1 MYWIDTWRFS
11 HSIEYEIKYAGKYGA
26 KGEKRKKRKK
36 ATPEQIKKQNQQNRE
51 KYVRRLIK
59 ANFTLGDYWA
69 TLKYPEGTRKTIKQ
83 IRKDLKGFLDSVRK
97 AYKKHGKLFKFIL
110 RIEIGKNG
118 GIHIHI
124 LFNRGNIKNVD
135 MLIQQKWKHGRVN
148 FQTLY
153 EEGGYDRLAKYIV
166 KEPDEEQYEQ
176 LQLFEQEEQKQ
187 LVKYS
192 TSRNLIRPQAERKFY
207 RRRTVRKV
215 IENGP
220 QPSAGYYIDQ
230 DSVVMGENPYT
241 GMSYIHYT
249 ECLLEGGKY
258 EKG

>member
-1 MYWIDTWRFS
+1 MYWKDAWRFS
-11 HSIEYEIKYAGKYGA
+11 HSTEYEIKFAGRYGA

-36 ATPEQIKKQNQQNRE
+36 PSPEQIKRQNQQNRE
-51 KYVRRLIK
+51 KNVRRVVK
-59 ANFTLGDYWA
+59 ANFNPGDYWA
-69 TLKYPEGTRKTIKQ
+69 TMKYPKGTRKTIKE
-83 IRKDLKGFLDSVRK
+83 IRKDLKRFLDNTRN
-97 AYKKHGKLFKFIL
+97 AYKKHGESFKFIL

-135 MLIQQKWKHGRVN
+135 MLIQEKWKYGRVN

-176 LQLFEQEEQKQ
+176 MQMFNREEQKQ

-192 TSRNLIRPQAERKFY
+192 TSKNLVRPKPERKFY
-207 RRRTVRKV
+207 RRRTVRKI

-220 QPSAGYYIDQ
+220 EPSPGYYIEQ

-241 GMSYIHYT
+241 GMNYIHYT